1 LYNKAFEN
9 IVVIVTP
16 ATLLAT
22 LRTIDSMWQIKK
34 QQENAFEIARQAARM
49 INLRVLLVI

>member
-1 LYNKAFEN
+1 
-9 IVVIVTP
+9 VIVTP

-22 LRTIDSMWQIKK
+22 LRTIDSMWANQK
-34 QQENAFEIARQAARM
+34 QQENAFEIARQVRYM